1 MALTQ
6 AVILV
11 GGLGTRLKAVVSD
24 VPKPMA
30 PINNAPFLEYQIN
43 YIKSQGIK
51 EIILATHYMHEKIEN
66 YFKDGAKLGVK
77 IKYSREPELLGT
89 GGALKLAQKFIN
101 GKFLLA
107 NGDTY
112 FNCELNTIET
122 CHEKSKAIGTIAL
135 ASVSDTERF
144 GLAITD
150 SNNNIVKFVEKGQP
164 IPGENKINTG
174 IVMLSP
180 EIFDYIPEGK
190 VSLEKN
196 IYPKLIAEG
205 KLFGVAM
212 PGRFIDIGLP
222 ESYEEFKQLAK
233 TL

>member
-1 MALTQ
+1 M
-6 AVILV
+6 
-11 GGLGTRLKAVVSD
+11 
-24 VPKPMA
+24 
-30 PINNAPFLEYQIN
+30 
-43 YIKSQGIK
+43 
-51 EIILATHYMHEKIEN
+51 
-66 YFKDGAKLGVK
+66 
-77 IKYSREPELLGT
+77 
-89 GGALKLAQKFIN
+89 
-101 GKFLLA
+101 
-107 NGDTY
+107 
-112 FNCELNTIET
+112 
-122 CHEKSKAIGTIAL
+122 
-135 ASVSDTERF
+135 
-144 GLAITD
+144 AITD